1 MEVFNKGLVFA
12 MSSALMFSVMNAF
25 VKELSRTMGTGE
37 IVFVRSLIGV
47 IVILLVMK
55 KCRISF
61 SHHDIPALVFRGVA
75 GGVSMYLWF
84 YSMRGLP
91 LADASILQQLSAFFV
106 LLISIFYLK
115 DKMPRSAIAPLCAI
129 VLGAC
134 FVLRPWDYNSF
145 SVYAVYA
152 IISSFLVAAVYTTIH
167 KLFDKGGHS
176 SWEIVFYFL
185 FFSTLIGAVTMIGS
199 VKMPTTYEAV
209 LLVAVGITSL
219 LAQEFM
225 TKGFEYANQVLV
237 SFIMYMGI
245 FLNALWGYVFFGEI
259 MSLLSLIGGIFI
271 IAGSLYLTIERRK
284 KRS

>member
-1 MEVFNKGLVFA
+1 MFNKGLVYA
-12 MSSALMFSVMNAF
+12 MCSALMFSVMNAF
-25 VKELSRTMGTGE
+25 VKELSRSMGTGE

-47 IVILLVMK
+47 IVILFIMNR
-55 KCRISF
+55 CHIAF
-61 SHHDIPALVFRGVA
+61 SHKDLPVLVFRGVG

-84 YSMRGLP
+84 LSMRGLP

-106 LLISIFYLK
+106 LLISVFYLK
-115 DKMPRSAIAPLCAI
+115 DKMPSGALMPLAAI

-134 FVLRPWDYNSF
+134 CVLRPWDYNSF

-152 IISSFLVAAVYTTIH
+152 VISSFLVAAVYTTIH
-167 KLFDKGGHS
+167 KLFARGGHS

-185 FFSTLIGAVTMIGS
+185 FFSMIIGALTMIGDA
-199 VKMPTTYEAV
+199 KMPNSYEAV
-209 LLVAVGITSL
+209 LLLAVGITSL

-245 FLNALWGYVFFGEI
+245 FLNAFWGYVFFGEI
-259 MSLLSLIGGIFI
+259 MTLLSLIGGIFI
-271 IAGSLYLTIERRK
+271 IAGSLYLTMMRK
-284 KRS
+284 KNA

>member
-1 MEVFNKGLVFA
+1 MC
-12 MSSALMFSVMNAF
+12 SALMFSVMNAF

-47 IVILLVMK
+47 IVILIVMK
-55 KCRISF
+55 KCHIAF
-61 SHHDIPALVFRGVA
+61 SRHDIPTLVFRGAA
-75 GGVSMYLWF
+75 GGTSMYLLF

-115 DKMPRSAIAPLCAI
+115 DKLPRSAIAPLCAI

-134 FVLRPWDYNSF
+134 FVLRPWDYASF
-145 SVYAVYA
+145 SFYAVCA
-152 IISSFLVAAVYTTIH
+152 VISSFLSAVVYTTIH
-167 KLFDKGGHS
+167 KLFAKGGHS

-185 FFSTLIGAVTMIGS
+185 FFSMIIGAATMIDS
-199 VKMPTTYEAV
+199 VKMPTQYEAM
-209 LLVAVGITSL
+209 LLLAVGITSL

-225 TKGFEYANQVLV
+225 TKGFEHANQVLV

-245 FLNALWGYVFFGEI
+245 FLNAFWGYVFFGEI
-259 MSLLSLIGGIFI
+259 MSLLSLLGGIFI
-271 IAGSLYLTIERRK
+271 IVGSLYLTMMRK
-284 KRS
+284 KSS